1 MTEPIVPVSAV
12 DALSHRPGDGGPGER
27 ASGGNRPGAG
37 ESAAGP
43 SLAGASRSARLAGD
57 QSAVGQP
64 AARQA
69 GARQAGAQ
77 RAIVESDRDFSL
89 PALVSQLHLD
99 ELLREVQDRLEDVVS
114 TRDRLHGLLEA
125 VLAIGSDLELR
136 VVLRRIVEA
145 AIALVDA
152 RYGALGVINSDGRQL
167 SDFIHVGVDSATID
181 AIGHVPE
188 GRGILGLLIAHP
200 EPLRL
205 VDISGHPASHGF
217 PANHPVMQTFLGVPI
232 RVRDEVFGNLYLT
245 EKRGGGAF
253 TAEDEGIVLALAAAA
268 GVAIENARLYDETRQ
283 RERWLEATAEI
294 TTALLSGAD
303 PGEVLCLIAQRAREL
318 ARADV
323 AVLALTSADGR
334 SLIFEVVDGKH
345 SDRLRGTV
353 VSTSDSLAGEVYTTG
368 KAVVVED
375 VTADPRVRG
384 PLGEAAD
391 LGPAMYVPLSSRE
404 RTIGVLAVTNC
415 AGGRF
420 FRARDVRLLEAF
432 AGQAALAL
440 ELAEAQ
446 RDSDRL
452 AVFQDRDRI
461 ARDLHD
467 LVIQRLFATGMLLEG
482 ASRLIVRPEALD
494 RVRRA
499 VDDLDETIREIRSTI
514 FALQAPQHPDD
525 VGVRS
530 RILAVIDAVTTSL
543 PFAPSVRL
551 DGAIDS
557 LVPDDVAEHLL
568 ATLREVLTN
577 AVRHSGATTLDIEV
591 EAGQEVSLTVCDNGA
606 GIGDTT
612 RRSGLCNI
620 AHRAEEL
627 GGKCL
632 VDSAPDAGTRITWRV
647 PMN

>member
-27 ASGGNRPGAG
+27 ASDGNRPGAG
-37 ESAAGP
+37 ESAGP

-64 AARQA
+64 AARQPA
-69 GARQAGAQ
+69 ARQAGAQ

-145 AIALVDA
+145 AIALVYA
-152 RYGALGVINSDGRQL
+152 RYGALGEVNSDGRQL

-181 AIGHVPE
+181 AIGDVQE
-188 GRGILGLLIAHP
+188 GRGNLGLLIAHP

-232 RVRDEVFGNLYLT
+232 RVRDEVFGHLYLT

-253 TAEDEGIVLALAAAA
+253 TAEDAGIVLALAAAA
-268 GVAIENARLYDETRQ
+268 G
-283 RERWLEATAEI
+283 
-294 TTALLSGAD
+294 
-303 PGEVLCLIAQRAREL
+303 VLCLIAQRAREL

-334 SLIFEVVDGKH
+334 SLVFEVVDGKH

-368 KAVVVED
+368 KAGVVED

-404 RTIGVLAVTNC
+404 RTIGVLAVTNR